1 MKKTLTIATTILI
14 SFSLPANAE
23 RVNAKVKDQYVTE
36 YVTKEVVDLYCE
48 VIEVPVYETRSR
60 AGNAAGGALL
70 GMIIGGVAGKA
81 ITDKDN
87 GAAAGAIVGGI
98 IGADQG
104 SKPKTEQVIV
114 GYREEKSC
122 YDKVTY
128 IDEPRKIYSH
138 STLMFTIDGKEY
150 KVDFVK

>member
-1 MKKTLTIATTILI
+1 MRKILTTATTILI
-14 SFSLPANAE
+14 GFTSPVNAE
-23 RVNAKVKDQYVTE
+23 NVNAKVKDHYVTAYE
-36 YVTKEVVDLYCE
+36 TKEVVDRYCE
-48 VIEVPVYETRSR
+48 VISVPIYETRSQ

-70 GMIIGGVAGKA
+70 GMIIGGATGKV
-81 ITDKDN
+81 ITGQDN

-104 SKPKTEQVIV
+104 SQPKTEQVIV
-114 GYREEKSC
+114 GYREENSC

-128 IDEPRKIYSH
+128 IDEPKKVYSH
-138 STLMFTIDGKEY
+138 STLMFTTGGKEY

>member
-1 MKKTLTIATTILI
+1 MKKITTAATILTM
-14 SFSLPANAE
+14 FALPANAE
-23 RVNAKVKDQYVTE
+23 KVNAKVKDNYVTE
-36 YVTKEVVDLYCE
+36 YVTRGVVDRYCE
-48 VIEVPVYETRSR
+48 VISVPVYESRAR
-60 AGNAAGGALL
+60 AGNAASGALL

-122 YDKVTY
+122 YDEVIY
-128 IDEPRKIYSH
+128 IDKPRKVYSH
-138 STLMFTIDGKEY
+138 STLRFTIDGKEY

>member
-1 MKKTLTIATTILI
+1 MKKITTATIILI
-14 SFSLPANAE
+14 SFTIPANAE
-23 RVNAKVKDQYVTE
+23 KVNAKVKDNYVTE
-36 YVTKEVVDLYCE
+36 YVTREVVDRYCE
-48 VIEVPVYETRSR
+48 VISVPVYETRSR
-60 AGNAAGGALL
+60 GGNAAGGALL

-81 ITDKDN
+81 ITDKDQ

-104 SKPKTEQVIV
+104 SQPKTEQVIV
-114 GYREEKSC
+114 GYREENSC
-122 YDKVTY
+122 YDEVTY
-128 IDEPRKIYSH
+128 IDEPKKVYSH